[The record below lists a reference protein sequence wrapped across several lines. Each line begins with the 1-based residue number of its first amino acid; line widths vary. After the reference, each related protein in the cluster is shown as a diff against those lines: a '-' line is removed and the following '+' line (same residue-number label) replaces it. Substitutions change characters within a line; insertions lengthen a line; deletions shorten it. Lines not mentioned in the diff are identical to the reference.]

1 MIRGCFALV
10 RLVNRFCCSRI
21 VRGNLIIT
29 VMLEGCI
36 ADGTVRGVRILCTYV
51 VVAVVVVVVVVER

>member
-10 RLVNRFCCSRI
+10 RLVNWFCCSRI

-29 VMLEGCI
+29 VMSEGCI
-36 ADGTVRGVRILCTYV
+36 ADGTVSGFRILCTYV
-51 VVAVVVVVVVVER
+51 VVAVVVVVVVVV